1 VSLQVFQKSRS
12 HLTIRGA
19 KMVTCIKFHTE
30 GCQILGTSVQNVV
43 AVTIR
48 CPGFVH
54 PCFKVCFLFGQK
66 QLKRV
71 INGQLHVS

>member
-1 VSLQVFQKSRS
+1 MQQV
-12 HLTIRGA
+12 
-19 KMVTCIKFHTE
+19 HTE
-30 GCQILGTSVQNVV
+30 DRQILGATVQNVIV
-43 AVTIR
+43 MTIR
-48 CPGFVH
+48 RPEFVH